1 MGNASRLAR
10 WTWALLALLSL
21 PASADSVRVTG
32 IEFELLEGAEAL
44 HVRSN
49 GEAEIEVRELD
60 DDTLSIGLRGAILEP
75 GVAERIVPK
84 DSKVVR
90 VVTVT
95 QAADERGPLLRV
107 RIEHAPLHRP
117 AIESAP
123 SGFSA
128 VFASLESQDPR
139 MGFIPNF
146 RSIPMAQ
153 FIRNVAAA
161 NGETLLV
168 PSEITQRI
176 SVVGPRWVGP
186 GELTALLDT
195 ALLMKNRV
203 AVPMPGGGRKIL
215 GGVTAP
221 FPWVPELPEDP
232 DDSPLVTLLRLENVD
247 SAVMIRV
254 LQPMLGS
261 STLGIAHGATN
272 SILLA
277 GSGARVARLQRIARA
292 LDVVPEEE
300 FLAIRLLNRSSDEI
314 AGILEQILDKD
325 MIVSTQSDSRTN
337 TLLLRVLAEY
347 VGTVRSLIERLDRKF
362 ELDGR
367 LHVFRVQYADPERL
381 AEQLIDLQFTDKP
394 GRAAGQASLAGRA
407 FKVALHEPTSS
418 LVISADPDTA
428 RVIGDLL
435 AEIDV
440 PAPRVWVD
448 VTLVEVITDGKLSVG
463 FDSLVPFGNLE
474 SSGGIGGALASTPQS
489 GSLSNLLAGG
499 GGAGFVARMTR
510 SPLVVPI
517 TDAAG
522 AVVDV
527 AIPRE
532 IFQLSVSESRSEARV
547 LQNISLLVA
556 SGDEQTLVVGDNVPV
571 PVAEGG
577 SEGAV
582 NSLGMLETRTTVERH
597 DVGTTLR
604 VSPSVGREGS
614 VKLDLYVES
623 SRTLDTAEAVEE
635 LLGPSFVERVVE
647 TTIQIPSGALAV
659 IGFAV
664 QPFFQEI
671 ETGVPY
677 LRSIPVLGL
686 LFRSRGVK
694 ERKAT
699 LLVAVRAEV
708 QSSRSQALARALR
721 RELSNPFPPEAAAK
735 AAPAPPG

>member
-1 MGNASRLAR
+1 MRNASGLTCWR
-10 WTWALLALLSL
+10 WAALALFAL
-21 PASADSVRVTG
+21 PVNADPLRVTG
-32 IEFELLEGAEAL
+32 IDFELVEGAEVL
-44 HVRSN
+44 HVRSD

-60 DDTLSIGLRGAILEP
+60 DDTLSLGLRGAILAP
-75 GVAERIVPK
+75 GVTERVVPK

-90 VVTVT
+90 VVTAT
-95 QAADERGPLLRV
+95 PAADERGPLLRI

-139 MGFIPNF
+139 TGYVPSF
-146 RSIPMAQ
+146 RSISMSQ
-153 FIRNVAAA
+153 LIRNVAAA

-168 PSEITQRI
+168 PGEINQRI
-176 SVVGPRWVGP
+176 SVLGPRWVGP

-195 ALLMKNRV
+195 ALLMKNRI

-215 GGVTAP
+215 SGVTGP
-221 FPWVPELPEDP
+221 FPWVPELPEEP
-232 DDSPLVTLLRLENVD
+232 DDSPLVTLVRLENVD
-247 SAVMIRV
+247 SAAMIRV

-261 STLGIAHGATN
+261 LTLGVAHDATN

-277 GSGARVARLQRIARA
+277 GSGARVARLVHIARV
-292 LDVVPEEE
+292 LDEVPEEE
-300 FLAIRLLNRSSDEI
+300 FLAIRLVNRSSDEI
-314 AGILEQILDKD
+314 AEILERILDED
-325 MIVSTQSDSRTN
+325 MILSAQSDSRTN
-337 TLLLRVLAEY
+337 RLLLRVREEH
-347 VGTVRSLIERLDRKF
+347 VGTVRSLIERLDRKL
-362 ELDGR
+362 ELDGG

-381 AEQLIDLQFTDKP
+381 AEQLIDLQLTD
-394 GRAAGQASLAGRA
+394 ATGQASLAGRA

-418 LVISADPDTA
+418 LIVRADPETA

-440 PAPRVWVD
+440 PPPRVWVD
-448 VTLVEVITDGKLSVG
+448 VTLVEVLTDGKLSVG

-474 SSGGIGGALASTPQS
+474 SSGGTAGALASTPQS

-532 IFQLSVSESRSEARV
+532 IFQLSASESRSEARV
-547 LQNISLLVA
+547 LQNTSLLVA

-577 SEGAV
+577 AEGAV

-623 SRTLDTAEAVEE
+623 SRTLRTAEAVEE

-664 QPFFQEI
+664 QPFVQEI

-686 LFRSRGVK
+686 LFRARGVN
-694 ERKAT
+694 ERKST

-708 QSSRSQALARALR
+708 EDARSQALARALR
-721 RELSNPFPPEAAAK
+721 RELSNPFPPDEAVT